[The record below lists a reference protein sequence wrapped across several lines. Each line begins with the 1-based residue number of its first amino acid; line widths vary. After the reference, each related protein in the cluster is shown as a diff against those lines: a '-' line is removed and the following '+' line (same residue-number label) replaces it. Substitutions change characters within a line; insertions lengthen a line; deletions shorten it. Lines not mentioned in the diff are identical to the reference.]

1 MPLKITVNML
11 ALPGAS
17 EALWI
22 QTLSQTAQQF
32 HTPTFRGKL
41 NHEVYPLSHPI
52 PTEYYWL
59 VNSYYGLH
67 LTYPQQTSYYNPLV
81 HNQQASLVS
90 VLNHHK
96 TTSTIKTTIESP

>member
-1 MPLKITVNML
+1 MCEFSEVLASISATSMGHRWPVQTLTNRHQSQMPLKITVNML

-52 PTEYYWL
+52 PTDW
-59 VNSYYGLH
+59 
-67 LTYPQQTSYYNPLV
+67 
-81 HNQQASLVS
+81 
-90 VLNHHK
+90 
-96 TTSTIKTTIESP
+96 